1 MATVTSYEVVDG
13 FTTTTDGTTQ
23 VPLCTFNTATGGPG
37 GTTLN
42 NCAMYI
48 EGRCAAYDTT
58 TPSGGGEHIGGAFKV
73 VTGTLTQCGSTDHI
87 NGSMIEDMP
96 GTPATGFSV
105 SGTTITFFVTGTNG
119 ETIKWFGRMFIVVHQ
134 PT

>member
-1 MATVTSYEVVDG
+1 MTTVTLYEVVDG
-13 FTTTTDGTTQ
+13 VTTTTDAVTQ
-23 VPLCTFNTATGGPG
+23 TSLCTFNTATGGPG
-37 GTTLN
+37 GTALD

-48 EGRCAAYDTT
+48 EGRVTAYDTT

-73 VTGTLTQCGSTDHI
+73 VTGTLTQCGATDHI
-87 NGSMIEDMP
+87 NGTMIEDMP

-105 SGTTITFFVTGTNG
+105 SGTTITLFVTGSAG
-119 ETIKWFGRMFIVVHQ
+119 ETIKWFGRMFVVLYQ